1 MLNGAKSAGHQAK
14 PKGKAGKDRME
25 FENRIKKEMTEGIVR
40 ALLDDAGYRVIEY
53 GVEKTAREVTP
64 MTPEEYL
71 RLCLPDAVTK
81 TPDLLVLDR
90 TQTAWWL
97 VEIKYRSQWDGSVL
111 DEVEAQVRQFGE
123 LVLVSVA
130 GNPDNPHNMDH
141 TPARFLRCCR
151 LRVNEGVYQVEAGK
165 AEGGAE
171 WVPVASV
178 RDNAK
183 LWWKMRRVQAVFP
196 QINEQANRNT
206 LSSAIRALSGI
217 LNAE

>member
-1 MLNGAKSAGHQAK
+1 
-14 PKGKAGKDRME
+14 ME
-25 FENRIKKEMTEGIVR
+25 FDNWIKMEMTEGIVR

-53 GVEKTAREVTP
+53 GVEKTARQVTP
-64 MTPEEYL
+64 MTRVEYL
-71 RLCLPDAVTK
+71 RLCLPDSVSK

-90 TQTAWWL
+90 TQTAWRL

-111 DEVEAQVRQFGE
+111 DEVEAQARQFGE
-123 LVLVSVA
+123 LVLISIA
-130 GNPDNPHNMDH
+130 GNPENPQNMDH

-151 LRVNEGVYQVEAGK
+151 LRVNDDVYQGEAGK
-165 AEGGAE
+165 AEWEGGGAE

-178 RDNAK
+178 RESGN
-183 LWWKMRRVQAVFP
+183 LWWKMRRMQAVFP

-206 LSSAIRALSGI
+206 LSSAIRAMSGI